1 MIKRTPQEIADFTGC
16 YIAQDFDGSWMAYE
30 IKPTMNKTKRY
41 WILKDSV
48 GAMLIIHSNMLDIP
62 EDHDWMH
69 LYEPQNITQKSEDIN
84 AESGENRQ
92 KLDLCP
98 HQSEVYVQ
106 KEYRIVQALSVEGLA
121 AKVANMMENGWKL
134 QGGVSAQPLNDADD
148 NLHTFHQAMVRGV

>member
-1 MIKRTPQEIADFTGC
+1 MIKRTPQEFADFTGC
-16 YIAQDFDGSWMAYE
+16 YVAQDFDGSWMAYE

-48 GAMLIIHSNMLDIP
+48 GAMLIIHSNMLDSP
-62 EDHDWMH
+62 EDHDWTR
-69 LYEPQNITQKSEDIN
+69 LYKPHPDNKSDTNYQNQPEVDNK
-84 AESGENRQ
+84 A
-92 KLDLCP
+92 P

-106 KEYRIVQALSVEGLA
+106 KEYRIVQALSAEGLA

-134 QGGVSAQPLNDADD
+134 QGGVSAQPLSDADD

>member
-16 YIAQDFDGSWMAYE
+16 YVAQDFDGSWMAYE

-62 EDHDWMH
+62 EDHDWTQ
-69 LYEPQNITQKSEDIN
+69 LYEPQNITQQS
-84 AESGENRQ
+84 
-92 KLDLCP
+92 DLCL

-106 KEYRIVQALSVEGLA
+106 KEYRIVQALSAEELA

-134 QGGVSAQPLNDADD
+134 QGGVSAQPLSDADD